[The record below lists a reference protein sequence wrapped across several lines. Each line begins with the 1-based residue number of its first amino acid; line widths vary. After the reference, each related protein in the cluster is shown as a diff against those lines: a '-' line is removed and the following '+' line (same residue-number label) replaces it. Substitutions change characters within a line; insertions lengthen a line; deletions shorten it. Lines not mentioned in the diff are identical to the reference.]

1 MAARA
6 SELEVRE
13 KALAS
18 REQRSDTD
26 LADRFATAQDAL
38 AALERLMQD
47 QAGEIRALRL
57 TNDVGPGLL
66 HDAIEQLERTGR
78 RVGISMCRD
87 KKLPSTSPALA
98 HRLDE
103 MAVDLEKLQGE
114 VDTVLKSSSASL
126 ARAAVELVLAS
137 YQAHDPEFLPWCT
150 LEDFPPGTE
159 AVAREQVQEAADVIV
174 SIFVG
179 TAPRFNLALPSGE
192 DSGSDGGGEDWDEV
206 VSGAGLGC
214 PGTR

>member
-1 MAARA
+1 
-6 SELEVRE
+6 
-13 KALAS
+13 
-18 REQRSDTD
+18 
-26 LADRFATAQDAL
+26 
-38 AALERLMQD
+38 
-47 QAGEIRALRL
+47 
-57 TNDVGPGLL
+57 
-66 HDAIEQLERTGR
+66 
-78 RVGISMCRD
+78 MCRD

-179 TAPRFNLALPSGE
+179 TAPWFNLALPSGE

>member
-66 HDAIEQLERTGR
+66 HDAIKRLERAGR

-114 VDTVLKSSSASL
+114 VETVVKSSSASL

-137 YQAHDPEFLPWCT
+137 YQARDPEFLPWRV

-159 AVAREQVQEAADVIV
+159 MAAQEQVQEAADVIV
-174 SIFVG
+174 SSFEGMTPPVQ
-179 TAPRFNLALPSGE
+179 PRAT
-192 DSGSDGGGEDWDEV
+192 
-206 VSGAGLGC
+206 LG
-214 PGTR
+214 RRQRQ